1 LEKILPATTKQRLV
15 VQYTVANILTSATTL
30 AECAPKILEAV
41 GNTLNWDYGG
51 LWISSRKK
59 KALTCVATWQ
69 RPNVDLS
76 QFDAFSRQL
85 VFAPGVGFPG
95 KIWATCRPLWLTDL
109 NKASNFPRLQIAI
122 TEGLRSGFGFP
133 LRLGDKVLGVIEFFS
148 RKTRLPD
155 EELLQ
160 LMGGIGSQI
169 GQFIERKAAEHAL
182 RESEE
187 RYRLVA
193 ETASDAIITINEKST
208 ILFANP
214 AVEKVFGYQR
224 EELLGQNLAIIM
236 PEHLRDIHKSSVKR
250 YLDTGEKNIPW
261 RGMELPGLNKD
272 GTVIPLEISFS
283 EFIKD
288 DRHVFTGIIRD
299 ISDRKRA
306 EKEREQLLA
315 LEHAARTEAEKA
327 NRLKD
332 EFLAT
337 VSHEL
342 RTPLNSI
349 LGWASLIRTKQLD
362 EPTSVKAL
370 EIIERNAN
378 LQNKLISDLLDV
390 SSIITGRLKLN
401 VRLVDL
407 TSIIE
412 NAVASMRLAIEAK
425 EIDLKV
431 NSELTAVEFCGDPD
445 RLQQVV
451 WNLLSN
457 AIKFTP
463 NYGRV
468 EIALTQTDSQIQL
481 IVRDTGEGIEHE
493 FFPHMFERFRQAD
506 SSITRLNGGLGLGL
520 AIVKH
525 LVELHGGTV
534 RAESPGKGQGA
545 TFTVSLPVDTV
556 FLPSETKPPDRVRT
570 GAHEILDKST
580 LDGLRILVVDDDAD
594 SLELTGL
601 ALAEYGARIQTAGSA
616 RQALKLLDQVEAD
629 VLISDIGLPE
639 MNGYDLIRHLRESL
653 PNQGDQITAI
663 ALSGYARE
671 EDREKALAAGYSA
684 YLPKPFEPTELITVI
699 ASLKSN
705 TLKQ

>member
-1 LEKILPATTKQRLV
+1 LPATTKQRLV
-15 VQYTVANILTSATTL
+15 VQYAVANILASATTL
-30 AECAPKILEAV
+30 ADCSPKILEAV

-51 LWISSRKK
+51 LWVASWENKT
-59 KALTCVATWQ
+59 LTCVATWQ
-69 RPNVDLS
+69 GPNVALS
-76 QFDAFSRQL
+76 QFEAFCRQTI
-85 VFAPGVGFPG
+85 FAPGVGLPG
-95 KIWATCRPLWLTDL
+95 QIWTTGQPLWLTDL
-109 NKASNFPRLQIAI
+109 MKASNFPRLQVAM

-148 RKTRLPD
+148 RKTRSYD

-160 LMGGIGSQI
+160 LMDGIGSQI
-169 GQFIERKAAEHAL
+169 GQFIERKATELAL

-224 EELLGQNLAIIM
+224 EELLGQNLAILI
-236 PEHLRDIHKSSVKR
+236 PEHLRHTHKTSVQR
-250 YLDTGEKNIPW
+250 YLDTGETHIPW
-261 RGMELPGLNKD
+261 RRVELPGLHKN
-272 GTVIPLEISFS
+272 GTVTPLEISFG

-288 DRHVFTGIIRD
+288 DCHVFTGIIRD
-299 ISDRKRA
+299 ISDRKQA

-315 LEHAARTEAEKA
+315 FEQAARTQAEETNK
-327 NRLKD
+327 LKD

-349 LGWASLIRTKQLD
+349 LGWTTLLRTKQLD
-362 EPTSVKAL
+362 ESSSVKAL
-370 EIIERNAN
+370 EIIERNAR

-390 SSIITGRLKLN
+390 SSIITGKLKLN
-401 VRLVDL
+401 VRLVDM

-412 NAVASMRLAIEAK
+412 DAVATMRLATEAK

-431 NSELTAVEFCGDPD
+431 NSELTAVALFGDPD

-463 NYGRV
+463 NNGRV
-468 EIALTQTDSQIQL
+468 EITLTQTDSQVQL
-481 IVRDTGEGIEHE
+481 IVSDTGQGIERE

-506 SSITRLNGGLGLGL
+506 PSITRVHGGMGLGL
-520 AIVKH
+520 AIVRH

-545 TFTVSLPVDTV
+545 TFTVSLPVGSAL
-556 FLPSETKPPDRVRT
+556 LPDGSKPSDRVTTRADVT
-570 GAHEILDKST
+570 IDKSA

-594 SLELTGL
+594 SRELTGI
-601 ALAEYGARIQTAGSA
+601 ALAQYGAHIQTADSA
-616 RQALKLLDQVEAD
+616 WKALKAFDQVQPD
-629 VLISDIGLPE
+629 VLVSDIGLPE
-639 MNGYDLIRHLRESL
+639 MNGYDLIRRLRESQ
-653 PNQGDQITAI
+653 PNQGDQIRAI

-671 EDREKALAAGYSA
+671 EDREKALAAGYNA
-684 YLPKPFEPTELITVI
+684 YLPKPVELTELIMAI
-699 ASLKSN
+699 ISLTGN

>member
-1 LEKILPATTKQRLV
+1 LLATTKQRLV
-15 VQYTVANILTSATTL
+15 VQYAVANILSSATTL
-30 AECAPKILEAV
+30 AECTPKILEAV
-41 GNTLNWDYGG
+41 GDTLNWDYGG
-51 LWISSRKK
+51 LWISSWNNKTL
-59 KALTCVATWQ
+59 ACVATWQ
-69 RPNVDLS
+69 KPNVNLS
-76 QFDAFSRQL
+76 QFDALSQQI
-85 VFAPGVGFPG
+85 VFAPGIGLPG
-95 KIWATCRPLWLTDL
+95 QIWTTGQPLWLTDL
-109 NKASNFPRLQIAI
+109 TKVANFPRMQVAMA
-122 TEGLRSGFGFP
+122 EGLRSGFGFP
-133 LRLGDKVLGVIEFFS
+133 LSLGDKVLGVIEFFS
-148 RKTRLPD
+148 RKPRPHD

-169 GQFIERKAAEHAL
+169 GQFIERKAAELAL

-193 ETASDAIITINEKST
+193 ETASDAIITIDEKST
-208 ILFANP
+208 ILLANP

-224 EELLGQNLAIIM
+224 EELLGQNLAILM
-236 PEHLRDIHKSSVKR
+236 PEYLRYTHQTSVQR
-250 YLDTGEKNIPW
+250 YLETGETHIPW
-261 RGMELPGLNKD
+261 RRVELPGRHKS
-272 GTVIPLEISFS
+272 GTEIPLEISFG

-299 ISDRKRA
+299 ISDRKQV
-306 EKEREQLLA
+306 EEERERLLA
-315 LEHAARTEAEKA
+315 LEHAARTQAEKA
-327 NRLKD
+327 NQLKD

-349 LGWASLIRTKQLD
+349 LGWTSMLRAKQLD
-362 EPTSVKAL
+362 ESTSVKAL
-370 EIIERNAN
+370 EIIERNAG

-390 SSIITGRLKLN
+390 SRIITGKLKLN
-401 VRLVDL
+401 VRIVDL

-412 NAVASMRLAIEAK
+412 DAVATMRMAIEAK

-431 NSELTAVEFCGDPD
+431 NSEPTAVEFFGDPD

-468 EIALTQTDSQIQL
+468 EITLTNTDSQIQL
-481 IVRDTGEGIEHE
+481 IVSDTGQGIERE

-506 SSITRLNGGLGLGL
+506 PSITRVHGGMGLGL
-520 AIVKH
+520 AIVRH

-534 RAESPGKGQGA
+534 RAESPGKGHGA
-545 TFTVSLPVDTV
+545 TFTVSLPVGPV
-556 FLPSETKPPDRVRT
+556 LLPPNTRPPDWVIT
-570 GAHEILDKST
+570 GADEILDKSA

-594 SLELTGL
+594 SRELTGVVL
-601 ALAEYGARIQTAGSA
+601 AQYGAHIQTADSA
-616 RQALKLLDQVEAD
+616 RQALELLDQVETD

-639 MNGYDLIRHLRESL
+639 MDGYDLIRHLRGSL
-653 PNQGDQITAI
+653 PNQGDEITAI

-671 EDREKALAAGYSA
+671 EDREKALAAGYNA
-684 YLPKPFEPTELITVI
+684 YLPKPVELTELIMVI
-699 ASLKSN
+699 TSLTGS
-705 TLKQ
+705 TLKR

>member
-1 LEKILPATTKQRLV
+1 LPATTKQRLV
-15 VQYTVANILTSATTL
+15 VQYAVANILASATTL
-30 AECAPKILEAV
+30 AEGTPKILETV

-51 LWISSRKK
+51 LWISSWENKT
-59 KALTCVATWQ
+59 LTCIATWQ
-69 RPNVDLS
+69 KPNVTLS
-76 QFDAFSRQL
+76 QFDSLSRQTIFTSEVGL
-85 VFAPGVGFPG
+85 PGQ
-95 KIWATCRPLWLTDL
+95 IWTTGQPLWMPDL
-109 NKASNFPRLQIAI
+109 MKAVNFPRIQAAMA
-122 TEGLRSGFGFP
+122 EGLRSGFGFP
-133 LRLGDKVLGVIEFFS
+133 LSLGDKVLGVIEFFS
-148 RKTRLPD
+148 RKIRPRD

-169 GQFIERKAAEHAL
+169 GQFIERKAAELAL

-208 ILFANP
+208 ILLANP

-224 EELLGQNLAIIM
+224 EELLGQNLAILM
-236 PEHLRDIHKSSVKR
+236 PEYLRHIHKSSIKR
-250 YLDTGEKNIPW
+250 YLDTGETHIPW
-261 RGMELPGLNKD
+261 RRVELPGLHKN
-272 GTVIPLEISFS
+272 GTAIPLEISFG

-299 ISDRKRA
+299 ISDRKQA

-315 LEHAARTEAEKA
+315 LEQAARTQAEKA
-327 NRLKD
+327 NQLKD

-349 LGWASLIRTKQLD
+349 LGWISLLLSDQLD
-362 EPTSVKAL
+362 ESTSVKAL
-370 EIIERNAN
+370 EIIGRNAN

-390 SSIITGRLKLN
+390 SSIITGKLRLN

-412 NAVASMRLAIEAK
+412 DAVATMRLAIEAK

-431 NSELTAVEFCGDPD
+431 NTEPSAVAFFGDPD
-445 RLQQVV
+445 RLLQVV

-463 NYGRV
+463 KYGRV
-468 EIALTQTDSQIQL
+468 EITLTNTDSRIQL
-481 IVRDTGEGIEHE
+481 IVSDTGQGIERE
-493 FFPHMFERFRQAD
+493 FLPQMFERFWQAD
-506 SSITRLNGGLGLGL
+506 PSITRVHGGMGLGL
-520 AIVKH
+520 AIVRH

-534 RAESPGKGQGA
+534 RAESQGKGEGA
-545 TFTVSLPVDTV
+545 TFTVSLPVGTV
-556 FLPSETKPPDRVRT
+556 FLPPNTKPHGRVISM
-570 GAHEILDKST
+570 ADEILDKSA

-594 SLELTGL
+594 SRELTGVVL
-601 ALAEYGARIQTAGSA
+601 AQYGAHIQTADTA
-616 RQALKLLDQVEAD
+616 WHALKLLDQLEAD

-639 MNGYDLIRHLRESL
+639 MSGYDLIRHLRESL

-663 ALSGYARE
+663 ALSGYAKE
-671 EDREKALAAGYSA
+671 EDREKALAAGYDA
-684 YLPKPFEPTELITVI
+684 YLPKPVEPTELITVI
-699 ASLKSN
+699 ASLTGN

>member
-1 LEKILPATTKQRLV
+1 LPATTKQRLV
-15 VQYTVANILTSATTL
+15 VQYAVANILASATTL
-30 AECAPKILEAV
+30 AECTPKILEAV

-51 LWISSRKK
+51 LWISSWENTT
-59 KALTCVATWQ
+59 LTCVATWQ
-69 RPNVDLS
+69 KPNVTIS
-76 QFDAFSRQL
+76 QFDSLSRQTI
-85 VFAPGVGFPG
+85 FAPGVGLPG
-95 KIWATCRPLWLTDL
+95 EIWTTGRPLWLTDL
-109 NKASNFPRLQIAI
+109 MSAVNFPRIQVAMA
-122 TEGLRSGFGFP
+122 EGLRSGFGFP
-133 LRLGDKVLGVIEFFS
+133 LSLGDKVLGVIEFFS
-148 RKTRLPD
+148 RKTRPHD

-169 GQFIERKAAEHAL
+169 GQFIERKAAEVAL

-224 EELLGQNLAIIM
+224 EDLLGQNLAVLM
-236 PEHLRDIHKSSVKR
+236 PEHLRHTHKSSVKR
-250 YLDTGEKNIPW
+250 YLDTGETHIPW
-261 RGMELPGLNKD
+261 RRVELPGLHKN
-272 GTVIPLEISFS
+272 GTLISLEISFG

-299 ISDRKRA
+299 ISDRKQA
-306 EKEREQLLA
+306 EKEREQLLV
-315 LEHAARTEAEKA
+315 LEQAARTQAEKA
-327 NRLKD
+327 NQLKD

-342 RTPLNSI
+342 RTPLNAI
-349 LGWASLIRTKQLD
+349 LGWASLLRTKQLD
-362 EPTSVKAL
+362 ESTSAKAL
-370 EIIERNAN
+370 EIIERNASV
-378 LQNKLISDLLDV
+378 QNKLINDLLDV
-390 SSIITGRLKLN
+390 SSIITGKLKLN

-412 NAVASMRLAIEAK
+412 DAVATMRLATEAK

-431 NSELTAVEFCGDPD
+431 YSELTAVWFFGDPD
-445 RLQQVV
+445 RLQQIV

-468 EIALTQTDSQIQL
+468 EITLTQTDSQIQL
-481 IVRDTGEGIEHE
+481 IVSDTGQGIERE

-506 SSITRLNGGLGLGL
+506 PSITRVHGGMGLGL
-520 AIVKH
+520 AIVRH

-545 TFTVSLPVDTV
+545 TFTVSLPVGAV
-556 FLPSETKPPDRVRT
+556 FLPQGSKPPDRVTTR
-570 GAHEILDKST
+570 ADVIIDKSA
-580 LDGLRILVVDDDAD
+580 LDGLRILVVDDDTD
-594 SLELTGL
+594 SRELIGI
-601 ALAEYGARIQTAGSA
+601 ALAQYGAHIQTADSA
-616 RQALKLLDQVEAD
+616 WQALKALDQMQPD
-629 VLISDIGLPE
+629 VLVSDIGLPE

-653 PNQGDQITAI
+653 PNQGEQITAI

-671 EDREKALAAGYSA
+671 EDCEKALAAGYNA
-684 YLPKPFEPTELITVI
+684 YMPKPVELTELIMMI
-699 ASLKSN
+699 ASLTGN